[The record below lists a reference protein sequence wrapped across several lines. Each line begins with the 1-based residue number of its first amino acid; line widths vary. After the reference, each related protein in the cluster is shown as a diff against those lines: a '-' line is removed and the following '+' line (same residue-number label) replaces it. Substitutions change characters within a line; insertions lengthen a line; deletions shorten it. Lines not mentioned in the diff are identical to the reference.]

1 MRPKPIIRKYKGYII
16 HFKRIYDLWQWRKD
30 NKEFV
35 FMPITYPYSAKT
47 LEEAKSKIDKEI
59 AKEKLA

>member
-1 MRPKPIIRKYKGYII
+1 MKPKPIIRKYKGYII

-30 NKEFV
+30 NTEFV